1 MRNYTSYTIYKAV
14 FSPTY
19 GTAHAATLLAEQ
31 MDLNLAG
38 EKIKKLDLTTP
49 AARSVRHFFSES
61 DLVIVG
67 APVYGGQ
74 LPPVEGLFE
83 NLHGNNTPCILLAGY
98 GNRHYENALAQMKS
112 IMTRQG
118 FLCIGA
124 IACIVPHTFAP
135 AIGAGRPNVEDLS
148 AIAAFANALSAKFET
163 HDSFTVAEVP
173 GDPNPA
179 PKPKKAVPKSLDRTL
194 CTNCSLC
201 SASCPAG
208 AIDKITNDIDPEKCI
223 NCMRC
228 AFICPAKARSFEAE
242 ETRAWLTG
250 NCSEPRKIEYFL

>member
-38 EKIKKLDLTTP
+38 EKIIKLDLTTP
-49 AARSVRHFFSES
+49 AARATRRFFSAN

-67 APVYGGQ
+67 APVYGGK

-135 AIGAGRPNVEDLS
+135 QIGAGRPNLEDLS
-148 AIAAFANALSAKFET
+148 AIAAFANALSAKFEN
-163 HDSFTVAEVP
+163 DDGFTIAELP
-173 GDPNPA
+173 GDPA
-179 PKPKKAVPKSLDRTL
+179 PEAKPKKPVPKALDRAL
-194 CTNCSLC
+194 CTDCGLC
-201 SASCPAG
+201 SASCPVG
-208 AIDKITNDIDPEKCI
+208 AIDKKTNEIDDEKCI

-228 AFICPAKARSFEAE
+228 AFICPAKARSFEAR
-242 ETRAWLTG
+242 ETEAWLTQT
-250 NCSEPRKIEYFL
+250 CSEPKKIEYFL

>member
-1 MRNYTSYTIYKAV
+1 MRNFTSYTIYKAV

-49 AARSVRHFFSES
+49 AARATRQFFSSS
-61 DLVIVG
+61 DLVIAA

-74 LPPVEGLFE
+74 LPPVEDLFL
-83 NLHGNNTPCILLAGY
+83 NLHGNDTPCILLVGY
-98 GNRHYENALAQMKS
+98 GNRHYENALAQMKR
-112 IMTRQG
+112 ILTRQG

-135 AIGAGRPNVEDLS
+135 SIGAGRPDLEDLS

-163 HDSFTVAEVP
+163 DDGFTIAEVP
-173 GDPNPA
+173 GDPA
-179 PKPKKAVPKSLDRTL
+179 PEANPKKAIPKALDQTL
-194 CTNCSLC
+194 CTGCGLC
-201 SASCPAG
+201 STSCPVG
-208 AIDKITNDIDPEKCI
+208 AIDKKTNEIDSGKCI

-228 AFICPAKARSFEAE
+228 AFTCPARARTFDAAQ
-242 ETRAWLTG
+242 TKAWLEES
-250 NCSEPRKIEYFL
+250 CKEPRRIEYFL